1 MRIFGALDAFAGSSR
16 PGVRNRGAGGR
27 APSDLSGEASSPLSG
42 LPAAPGGL
50 GLPPAGAAPPPPPL
64 RLRVAAVP
72 ARLRVRAV
80 PRVRVRVRLRPSVFF
95 LQGHGSHRF
104 KGRSTSVRLPL
115 NQYLQRPRCR
125 IMGSCI

>member
-80 PRVRVRVRLRPSVFF
+80 PRVRVRLRPSVC
-95 LQGHGSHRF
+95 LRVCLLLTRTRLTPVQGSLHLGT
-104 KGRSTSVRLPL
+104 TS
-115 NQYLQRPRCR
+115 
-125 IMGSCI
+125 S

>member
-27 APSDLSGEASSPLSG
+27 APSDLSGEASSPLSR
-42 LPAAPGGL
+42 LPAASGSPRPGRRHRHPCSVCVW
-50 GLPPAGAAPPPPPL
+50 PPSL
-64 RLRVAAVP
+64 RGCAFARFP
-72 ARLRVRAV
+72 ACACASV
-80 PRVRVRVRLRPSVFF
+80 RPSVCVCVFF

-115 NQYLQRPRCR
+115 N
-125 IMGSCI
+125 

>member
-50 GLPPAGAAPPPPPL
+50 GLPPAGAAPPPSPL
-64 RLRVAAVP
+64 RLRVAV
-72 ARLRVRAV
+72 V
-80 PRVRVRVRLRPSVFF
+80 RPSVCVCVFF
-95 LQGHGSHRF
+95 LQGHNSHRF

-115 NQYLQRPRCR
+115 N
-125 IMGSCI
+125 

>member
-27 APSDLSGEASSPLSG
+27 APSDLSGEASSPLSR

-50 GLPPAGAAPPPPPL
+50 GLPPAGAAPPPPPSVCVWPPSL
-64 RLRVAAVP
+64 RGCAFARFP
-72 ARLRVRAV
+72 ACACASV
-80 PRVRVRVRLRPSVFF
+80 RPSVCVCVFF

-115 NQYLQRPRCR
+115 N
-125 IMGSCI
+125 

>member
-64 RLRVAAVP
+64 RLRVAVVP

-80 PRVRVRVRLRPSVFF
+80 PRVRLRPSVC
-95 LQGHGSHRF
+95 LRVCLLLTRTRLTLVQGSLHLGT
-104 KGRSTSVRLPL
+104 TS
-115 NQYLQRPRCR
+115 
-125 IMGSCI
+125 S